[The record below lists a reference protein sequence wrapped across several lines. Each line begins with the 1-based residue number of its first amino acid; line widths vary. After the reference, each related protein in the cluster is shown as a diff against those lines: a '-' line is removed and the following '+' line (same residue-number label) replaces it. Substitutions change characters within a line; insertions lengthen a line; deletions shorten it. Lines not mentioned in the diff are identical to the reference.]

1 MHQLEV
7 DNDIDKVGD
16 LDVDFKDI
24 DDDDDND
31 LKFDYSQVDP
41 YNPSSLKQSRRI
53 DNSRLRD
60 EGRRPTMEEEG
71 TKLLKQ
77 AEAVKRDDLLR
88 GVKQKDELE
97 RQVREQQVFIAAGK
111 SEIDELKQHL

>member
-7 DNDIDKVGD
+7 DNDIDKVPD
-16 LDVDFKDI
+16 IEVDFKDI
-24 DDDDDND
+24 DDDDDDD

-53 DNSRLRD
+53 DNTRLRD
-60 EGRRPTMEEEG
+60 DNKRPTMEEEG
-71 TKLLKQ
+71 TKLLRQ
-77 AEAVKRDDLLR
+77 AEIVKRDDLLW

-97 RQVREQQVFIAAGK
+97 RQVREQ
-111 SEIDELKQHL
+111 